1 MKASIYDQYVKDR
14 IMTECESYFI
24 DYLKRAEVDHEKL
37 NDQDI
42 DIIENQLAYL
52 LTLVDDVLKEQE
64 EPMDAF
70 SDIVD
75 QLIGYC
81 ILGKMNEARLC
92 NVINK
97 MLEEKED

>member
-1 MKASIYDQYVKDR
+1 MEASMYDRYVKDR

-37 NDQDI
+37 SDDDI
-42 DIIENQLAYL
+42 SVIENQLDYL
-52 LTLVDDVLKEQE
+52 LTLVNNLLIKQE

-92 NVINK
+92 DVINK